1 MQLEVS
7 GLTTS
12 DLAFDALDYYNDK
25 NSFRALVDL
34 SRCWADDLTR
44 LESVAEYKTRFE
56 AAINL
61 VRTPVTRTRNMLL
74 AFFAFQEY
82 DFFDT
87 LFPDYKIKGALDRLW
102 VLVRRMLK
110 EKQSQWSLEQ
120 KDIKKLLRGLVLKE
134 VVGEGMTLQAHIPL
148 TEQEAPAT
156 D

>member
-1 MQLEVS
+1 MQPEVS

-12 DLAFDALDYYNDK
+12 DLAFDALEHY
-25 NSFRALVDL
+25 NSFTPFKALVDVA
-34 SRCWADDLTR
+34 REWDNDLTR
-44 LESVAEYKTRFE
+44 SNISEYKTRFE

-61 VRTPVTRTRNMLL
+61 VRTPVARTRNMLL
-74 AFFAFQEY
+74 SFFAFSDN

-110 EKQSQWSLEQ
+110 EKDSQWNLEQ

-134 VVGEGMTLQAHIPL
+134 VVGEGMTLVVNIPL
-148 TEQEAPAT
+148 TE
-156 D
+156 